1 MCLHSNG
8 GERKLAGVNTTSFR
22 HVDEARGER
31 AAESVISRGHMEN
44 GQGLIVS
51 SFDVYNYTLSSRN
64 VYAPGPGI

>member
-8 GERKLAGVNTTSFR
+8 GERKLTGVNITSFGHR
-22 HVDEARGER
+22 NEEGGER
-31 AAESVISRGHMEN
+31 AAESVVSRGHMEN